1 MQPYFP
7 LINALFNVVD
17 QCMSVY
23 LLEYFIKHKPLI
35 SEVYKTGEWP
45 CFPYFCLFPPPIQEK
60 QEFLQQ
66 AHKFILNFIGYGQ

>member
-7 LINALFNVVD
+7 LINALFNVKFW
-17 QCMSVY
+17 SV
-23 LLEYFIKHKPLI
+23 FAGIFHQAHKPLI
-35 SEVYKTGEWP
+35 FEEYRTGEWP

>member
-7 LINALFNVVD
+7 LINALFNVD

-23 LLEYFIKHKPLI
+23 LLEYFIMDKPLI
-35 SEVYKTGEWP
+35 SEEYKTGEWP
-45 CFPYFCLFPPPIQEK
+45 CFPYFCLFPPTIQEK

-66 AHKFILNFIGYGQ
+66 AHKFILNFIRYGQ

>member
-7 LINALFNVVD
+7 LINALYNVD

-35 SEVYKTGEWP
+35 FEEYKTGEWP